1 MTKSNHQT
9 QALQVRH
16 ALWTLQKEVL
26 TALKEEFDVKN
37 GYQAAPT
44 DWFNVLMTS
53 AEYSWLRELTSLMAD
68 IDIMT
73 ELDYITE
80 QHAATARAE
89 IERLLLE
96 HSAPSSEFTKQYKLL
111 LMTGT
116 ALLPLH
122 SQLKATVQQLPKLEM
137 TTDQSI
143 AERKAWQEEHRHQSK
158 KKRN

>member
-1 MTKSNHQT
+1 MTKVSHHP

-16 ALWTLQKEVL
+16 ALWNLQKEVL
-26 TALKEEFDVKN
+26 NALKEEFDVKN

-44 DWFNVLMTS
+44 EWFNVLMNS
-53 AEYSWLRELTSLMAD
+53 AEYAWLRELTSLMAD

-96 HSAPSSEFTKQYKLL
+96 HSAPSNEFTKQYKLL

-122 SQLKATVQQLPKLEM
+122 SQLKASVQQLPKVDMSSE
-137 TTDQSI
+137 QSL
-143 AERKAWQEEHRHQSK
+143 AERKAWQEEHRHQAK
-158 KKRN
+158 AKRN

>member
-1 MTKSNHQT
+1 MTKSSHHS

-16 ALWTLQKEVL
+16 ALWNLQKEVL
-26 TALKEEFDVKN
+26 NTLKEEFDAQN

-44 DWFNVLMTS
+44 EWFNVLMNS
-53 AEYSWLRELTSLMAD
+53 PSYSWLRELTSLMAD
-68 IDIMT
+68 IDVMT

-96 HSAPSSEFTKQYKLL
+96 HSAPSSEFTKQYKTL

-122 SQLKATVQQLPKLEM
+122 SQLKASVQHLPKIEM
-137 TTDQSI
+137 SKDQSI

-158 KKRN
+158 AKRN

>member
-1 MTKSNHQT
+1 MTKSSHHS

-16 ALWTLQKEVL
+16 ALWNLQKEVL
-26 TALKEEFDVKN
+26 NSLKEEFDREN

-44 DWFNVLMTS
+44 EWFQVLMTS
-53 AEYSWLRELTSLMAD
+53 ERYAWLRDLTSLMAD
-68 IDIMT
+68 IDVMT

-96 HSAPSSEFTKQYKLL
+96 HSPPSSEFTRQYKEL

-122 SQLKATVQQLPKLEM
+122 SQLKASVQQLPKVEM
-137 TTDQSI
+137 TKDQSL
-143 AERKAWQEEHRHQSK
+143 AERKAWQEEHRHQSRS
-158 KKRN
+158 KRN